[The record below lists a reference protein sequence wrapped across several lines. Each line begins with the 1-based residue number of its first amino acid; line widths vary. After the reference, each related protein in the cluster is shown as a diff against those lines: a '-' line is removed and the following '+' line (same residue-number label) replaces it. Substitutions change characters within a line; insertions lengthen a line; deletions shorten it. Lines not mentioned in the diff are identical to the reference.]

1 MSALVDGVRWVFS
14 LRGRSKARQEIGPMS
29 NQRITVYDSGSSLG
43 NPLSMLR
50 AMWED
55 LLASRELAYR
65 LAERDIKA
73 QYRQAFLGILWAFF
87 LPLANTITWVFLSHT
102 GIVRTGETGIPYPVY
117 VFVGTM
123 LWAIFMDALGS
134 PLQQVN
140 ASKGM
145 LSKLNFPREALIVSG
160 LYQTLFNGGIK
171 IALALGAMLLL
182 GVWPSWTLIL
192 FPVAIISLLLV
203 GTAIGLLLTPIGVL
217 YTDIGRALPLV
228 LQFAMYITPVVFPM
242 PKDGWTTT
250 LFQWNPLTYL
260 IVVGRDWITGQ
271 ATSFL
276 VPFLVINGIAVVVL
290 LLAWMAYRIAM
301 PILIER
307 MGG

>member
-1 MSALVDGVRWVFS
+1 
-14 LRGRSKARQEIGPMS
+14 
-29 NQRITVYDSGSSLG
+29 
-43 NPLSMLR
+43 
-50 AMWED
+50 MWED

-276 VPFLVINGIAVVVL
+276 APFLVINGIALVVL

>member
-1 MSALVDGVRWVFS
+1 MSSEQV
-14 LRGRSKARQEIGPMS
+14 
-29 NQRITVYDSGSSLG
+29 TVYEAGASLG
-43 NPLSMLR
+43 NPLVALR
-50 AMWED
+50 AMWRD
-55 LLASRELAYR
+55 LLASRELALR

-87 LPLANTITWVFLSHT
+87 LPLANTVTWVFLSHT
-102 GIVRTGETGIPYPVY
+102 GIVRSGDTGIPYPVY

-123 LWAIFMDALGS
+123 LWAIFMDALNA

-160 LYQTLFNGGIK
+160 IYQTLFNGSIK
-171 IALALGAMLLL
+171 IALVLGAMVFM
-182 GVWPSWTLIL
+182 GVWPSWTIVL
-192 FPVAIISLLLV
+192 FPLAIASLLLV
-203 GTAIGLLLTPIGVL
+203 GTAIGLLLTPVGVL
-217 YTDIGRALPLV
+217 YTDIGRAMPLV
-228 LQFAMYITPVVFPM
+228 LQFAMYVTPVVFPM
-242 PKDGWTTT
+242 PKDGWTAT

-260 IVVGRDWITGQ
+260 ITVGRDWLTGQ
-271 ATSFL
+271 GTAFL
-276 VPFLVINGIAVVVL
+276 VPFLVINGVAFL
-290 LLAWMAYRIAM
+290 LLLLVWAVYRLAM